1 MEVRIAQASAGPTA
15 RALVMTGVAG
25 LGLAAFVNLR
35 PQQPWILWLTAA
47 LVALGV
53 DGLVRTHPKWRS
65 EGWFTSVVYVVLP
78 ALATLGIGYFIDEV
92 VNGYWRLAAAA
103 AGTLA
108 VGIVAY
114 GQYHTVDFGSRLYGA
129 MRLLLAMATYL
140 TAFAL
145 YAVMFNSDIGLPLAG
160 LAVAAVSMALSVEML
175 RESHLT
181 GPSSLLVGLAIGV
194 SLGELR
200 LVLYFFAL
208 DGLFAGALLINA
220 FYLATGLVHHLL
232 DRDLGWG
239 TAAEYIGVATVGTAA
254 VLFTRVLL

>member
-1 MEVRIAQASAGPTA
+1 MAG
-15 RALVMTGVAG
+15 VVG
-25 LGLAAFVNLR
+25 LGLAAFLNLH
-35 PQQPWILWLTAA
+35 PEQHWILWLTAGLA
-47 LVALGV
+47 ALGV

-65 EGWFTSVVYVVLP
+65 EGRFTSVIYVVLP

-92 VNGYWRLAAAA
+92 VSGYWRLASAIV
-103 AGTLA
+103 GTLG

-114 GQYHTVDFGSRLYGA
+114 GQYHTVDFGSRLYGT

-140 TAFAL
+140 TAFSL
-145 YAVMFNSDIGLPLAG
+145 YAVMFNRDIELPIAG
-160 LAVAAVSMALSVEML
+160 LAVAAVSMALSVELL
-175 RESHLT
+175 RESHLN

-200 LVLYFFAL
+200 LALYFFAL
-208 DGLFAGALLINA
+208 DGLLAGALLIIA

-232 DRDLGWG
+232 DRDLDWA

-254 VLFTRVLL
+254 VLFTRVIL